1 MTTSRQAGHIAA
13 CNDRIAWDLE
23 GRPFQ
28 ASGQSPFGG
37 HGYEGWWHND
47 DATRQMVECG
57 VEEPSIKDWEIGYME
72 QADECEVA
80 Q

>member
-1 MTTSRQAGHIAA
+1 MAA
-13 CNDRIAWDLE
+13 NADRNAWAIE

-28 ASGQSPFGG
+28 TNGQSPFGG
-37 HGYEGWWHND
+37 HGYGNWWD
-47 DATRQMVECG
+47 RSDALRQMTDLG
-57 VEEPSIKDWEIGYME
+57 IMYPSLRAWEIGYME